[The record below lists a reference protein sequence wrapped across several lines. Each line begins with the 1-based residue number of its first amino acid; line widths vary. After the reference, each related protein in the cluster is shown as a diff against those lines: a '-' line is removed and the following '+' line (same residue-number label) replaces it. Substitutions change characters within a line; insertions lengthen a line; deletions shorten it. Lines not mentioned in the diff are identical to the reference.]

1 MGITASENFSSKSV
15 NFAVSKSV
23 RRGLRTVNFSEFTR
37 KLLHL
42 CRLLSYIYYCLSKT

>member
-23 RRGLRTVNFSEFTR
+23 RRGLSLKDISLYSR
-37 KLLHL
+37 
-42 CRLLSYIYYCLSKT
+42 

>member
-23 RRGLRTVNFSEFTR
+23 RRELRGAGGG
-37 KLLHL
+37 
-42 CRLLSYIYYCLSKT
+42 